1 MCVTA
6 NAWEQVRHSSLHL
19 CHALQS
25 VIYSCVLW
33 HGHWRRSM
41 GSCLMFALSVL
52 AQPST
57 GTATHAPSLASTLL
71 GRSGRMRAG
80 HMHAS
85 VQHSGAAQS
94 PCACMCVTH
103 LCIANV
109 PTHRCGGRKK
119 GALCYMHGAC
129 MELALLYRPGLRP
142 QKAGRCSRQ
151 AAFQHCRLPA
161 LNCATSLPIPASPA
175 GQLPRPRPSPPPPL
189 AHSVPGSLGR
199 SVQLVQSLGQPGQC
213 SGSAIECSWDVLC
226 IYRGEPRR
234 CAGGDVKWHAVHAC
248 CHRAAKP

>member
-119 GALCYMHGAC
+119 GGPLLHAWCMHGAST
-129 MELALLYRPGLRP
+129 ALSTWPEATESWPL
-142 QKAGRCSRQ
+142 QQAGC
-151 AAFQHCRLPA
+151 LPA
-161 LNCATSLPIPASPA
+161 LPPSRPQLRNIPSHPGLPCRAAASPPA
-175 GQLPRPRPSPPPPL
+175 QPPPPSCPL
-189 AHSVPGSLGR
+189 CAWLTGSVGSIGSVTGSTG
-199 SVQLVQSLGQPGQC
+199 SVQWVS
-213 SGSAIECSWDVLC
+213 
-226 IYRGEPRR
+226 
-234 CAGGDVKWHAVHAC
+234 H
-248 CHRAAKP
+248 